1 MAKYL
6 YLHMGPP
13 KTGTKAIQS
22 FLDSND
28 QLLSEKGFHYLKTF
42 RDNRDSHRPL
52 TWILYFNHYHTYFN
66 TESIPFVEN
75 QDEYWFNFKEE
86 IKNTDNKSII
96 ISSEIFPLLEEDA
109 IDELISLFPPMQVKA
124 ILYIRDFRELF
135 LSLTAEIVKNQE
147 SSTRD
152 ERISQIY
159 DNHIHSFY
167 SFFKRSLELWKDK
180 IGANNIIFRKYGKDY
195 FKNGNIF
202 ADFLDVLGLTLTD
215 DFILL
220 DKLKNESLHFCES
233 IYFKDM
239 LNKLTL
245 NTSQR
250 KLIRTIKNWEK
261 ENQGTE
267 FFLPNDVALKIEN
280 DSSDLHTYLMK
291 NFLDKSYEGFF
302 DRFELP
308 KDTTDFNLSYS
319 DFESI
324 LNYLDSNI
332 KNFKNDFVKSL
343 LHALNK
349 TYDYELKCNEFEELF
364 TKSLKNKK
372 AALWGC
378 GDIAERLFNK
388 YSFLRNGNF
397 DIIDK
402 NVDKHGKNF
411 WGHTI
416 MPPSVIINKGLDT
429 VIISSVKY
437 AKEISK
443 EIVKQY
449 SSVKYIFKISDLN
462 IKIGFEPVNV
472 Q

>member
-1 MAKYL
+1 MVKCL
-6 YLHMGPP
+6 YLHMGPA

-22 FLDSND
+22 FLSSNER
-28 QLLSEKGFHYLKTF
+28 LLSEKGFHYLKTF

-52 TWILYFNHYHTYFN
+52 TWILYHKYFHKYQT
-66 TESIPFVEN
+66 TESIPFVAN
-75 QDEYWFNFKEE
+75 QDKYFSDLKTEL
-86 IKNTDNKSII
+86 KNLGEKSII
-96 ISSEIFPLLEEDA
+96 VSSELFPLFEEDA
-109 IDELISLFPPMQVKA
+109 IEELLSLFPARQIKV
-124 ILYIRDFRELF
+124 ILYIRDFREQ
-135 LSLTAEIVKNQE
+135 SISHMTEIVKLQE
-147 SSTRD
+147 STTRD
-152 ERISQIY
+152 ERISHVY
-159 DNHIHSFY
+159 DNHIHCFFSY
-167 SFFKRSLELWKDK
+167 FKRSLELWKEK
-180 IGANNIIFRKYGKDY
+180 IGVENIIFRKYGKDY
-195 FKNGNIF
+195 FKDGNIF